1 MNWFK
6 PTPRLSPPISAV
18 QDAMV
23 AYQQQLDRSL
33 DAFTGPDR
41 YSGLAHAIAVWA
53 VRKLGASRA
62 SQFADAIVKGV
73 QMASRGQV

>member
-1 MNWFK
+1 MMWSHK
-6 PTPRLSPPISAV
+6 RIAAPIPAV
-18 QDAMV
+18 QDTMA

-33 DAFTGPDR
+33 DMFTGPDR
-41 YSGLAHAIAVWA
+41 FSGLANSIGIWA